1 ALISTFACQSLTA
14 CTMAMTEISDDGAS
28 TADIFREGFS
38 MDSLEEELMSMG
50 IGATT
55 ASKLVKYFQLSFSAR
70 YPNVKHSRGLLLYG
84 PQDDDKI
91 LIAQSILKIVK
102 AKETLTL
109 SGQEVMND
117 SQGYCWDKINSLCN
131 AAREEEKRY
140 GYRSGLYFVIVDEVD
155 VIGKRREENSK
166 FIYELFA
173 LLAWPRD
180 TLSSA
185 IASIVG
191 RAGNR
196 MSSESPLKFLASSL
210 HCPSLL
216 SQKGKEKKSFTDNCY
231 TALEKW
237 VVQAAAVAREST
249 WDTFDA
255 SSGL

>member
-1 ALISTFACQSLTA
+1 
-14 CTMAMTEISDDGAS
+14 MAMTEISDDGAS

-84 PQDDDKI
+84 PQEDDKI

-155 VIGKRREENSK
+155 VIGK
-166 FIYELFA
+166 
-173 LLAWPRD
+173 LAWPRD

-191 RAGNR
+191 RA
-196 MSSESPLKFLASSL
+196 
-210 HCPSLL
+210 
-216 SQKGKEKKSFTDNCY
+216 
-231 TALEKW
+231 
-237 VVQAAAVAREST
+237 
-249 WDTFDA
+249 
-255 SSGL
+255 

>member
-1 ALISTFACQSLTA
+1 
-14 CTMAMTEISDDGAS
+14 MAMTEISDDGAS

-70 YPNVKHSRGLLLYG
+70 YPSVKHSRGLLLYG

-155 VIGKRREENSK
+155 VIGKRREENGK

-173 LLAWPRD
+173 LMDNAEQLNNIYV
-180 TLSSA
+180 
-185 IASIVG
+185 IAMANHTQPIDPALLRHG
-191 RAGNR
+191 RIDIWIKL
-196 MSSESPLKFLASSL
+196 ESPNE
-210 HCPSLL
+210 
-216 SQKGKEKKSFTDNCY
+216 QERGNEKQECTSAKS
-231 TALEKW
+231 W
-237 VVQAAAVAREST
+237 
-249 WDTFDA
+249 
-255 SSGL
+255 